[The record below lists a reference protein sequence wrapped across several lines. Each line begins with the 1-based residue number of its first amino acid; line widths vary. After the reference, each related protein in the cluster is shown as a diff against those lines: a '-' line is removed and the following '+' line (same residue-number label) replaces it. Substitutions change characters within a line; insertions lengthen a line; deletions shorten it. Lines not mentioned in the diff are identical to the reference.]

1 MPAALTCVARTQGDT
16 IYCVW
21 RDATRHKHHQQA
33 LEDYLVTMSHDLF
46 TPCHSIVS
54 AAQLLAA
61 RDSVVQD
68 AESAFFVQAIRSSAA
83 LMLGARCSWHVRQQ
97 QGPC

>member
-1 MPAALTCVARTQGDT
+1 
-16 IYCVW
+16 
-21 RDATRHKHHQQA
+21 
-33 LEDYLVTMSHDLF
+33 MSHDLF

-68 AESAFFVQAIRSSAA
+68 SESAFFVQAISSSAA
-83 LMLGARCSWHVRQQ
+83 LMLGARCSWQLAAGMLQAGMRASHR
-97 QGPC
+97 G